1 MVNITGLYDPL
12 TTKQTGLVYPRMETL
27 GDDTNVEVSVHWC
40 GPLATRQAGLIR
52 GLSFYLLPCMIY

>member
-40 GPLATRQAGLIR
+40 GPGATRY
-52 GLSFYLLPCMIY
+52 S